1 MMAVPRAGVGAVR
14 LDAQK
19 ELGDE
24 AVEDRSAHTPV
35 DAAESLDLVE
45 RELEARH
52 LEVFGAN
59 TFTRFVDRSHDPI
72 VRAAR
77 RKTNGHFCTRAHMSD
92 QRGPSARRFVQPHA
106 RGGAATAQ
114 VVVFIASATLFA
126 AGAAGCVSRERM
138 NAACAWTNDPPR
150 ALDLRRAADRRH
162 LDRDAET
169 AEELAI
175 RYADAARGHRSG
187 HFAGDAEYAGARERC
202 MATLVDAA
210 A

>member
-1 MMAVPRAGVGAVR
+1 
-14 LDAQK
+14 
-19 ELGDE
+19 
-24 AVEDRSAHTPV
+24 
-35 DAAESLDLVE
+35 
-45 RELEARH
+45 
-52 LEVFGAN
+52 
-59 TFTRFVDRSHDPI
+59 
-72 VRAAR
+72 
-77 RKTNGHFCTRAHMSD
+77 
-92 QRGPSARRFVQPHA
+92 
-106 RGGAATAQ
+106 
-114 VVVFIASATLFA
+114 
-126 AGAAGCVSRERM
+126 M

-210 A
+210 AAAHGVDRRDVVDAIGRRPTGVDLAVPLSFACAY